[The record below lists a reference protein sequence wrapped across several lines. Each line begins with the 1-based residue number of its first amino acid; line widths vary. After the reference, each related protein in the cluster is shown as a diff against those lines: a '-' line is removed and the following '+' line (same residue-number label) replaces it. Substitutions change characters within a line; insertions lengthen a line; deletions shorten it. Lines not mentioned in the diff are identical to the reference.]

1 MIRLF
6 VNIIWMDKILK
17 NVLDVVIFFVL
28 YMENV
33 YVGFVY
39 YLLDVLILY
48 EFFSMWGG

>member
-28 YMENV
+28 LENV

-48 EFFSMWGG
+48 EFFSMLGG